1 MAVKKTSPVYALV
14 GSESFLQMEALRE
27 VLASLGKSVQRI
39 DVEGE
44 SAALATV
51 LDELRSYAMFGGS
64 KLVIVR
70 DADAFITQF
79 RSQLEDYVEAPSD
92 SGTLVLR
99 VSALP
104 KSQRIYK
111 FIDKLGGIVPCEPL
125 KQAQLPKWLIDRAKQ
140 AHQMKL
146 MPEAAALLAEMIGED
161 LVKLDSELAKLA
173 LMSDDQTIDTKLVGG
188 GVVFQ
193 REREMYELTNAL
205 ATGNATEALRRWRQ
219 LVQADASAEFRA
231 TTWLGMWLE
240 DVRNVLIGNT
250 EKLAWKYRDNMAKF
264 VTNAKSLGPAGLR
277 RTLDLLAEIDRQ
289 SKSGVGNAAEN
300 IERFILSLAVKK

>member
-146 MPEAAALLAEMIGED
+146 MPEAAALLAEMIGDD

-188 GVVFQ
+188 GVVYQ

>member
-27 VLASLGKSVQRI
+27 VLASLGKSVQRL

-140 AHQMKL
+140 AHQIKL
-146 MPEAAALLAEMIGED
+146 MPEAAALLTEMIGED

-188 GVVFQ
+188 GVVYQ

-264 VTNAKSLGPAGLR
+264 VANAKSLGPAGLR

-300 IERFILSLAVKK
+300 IERFILSTAERK

>member
-140 AHQMKL
+140 AHQIKL

-188 GVVFQ
+188 GVVYQ

-264 VTNAKSLGPAGLR
+264 VTNAKSLGPAGLQ

>member
-79 RSQLEDYVEAPSD
+79 RSQLEDYVAAPSD

-140 AHQMKL
+140 AHQIKL

-188 GVVFQ
+188 GVVYQ